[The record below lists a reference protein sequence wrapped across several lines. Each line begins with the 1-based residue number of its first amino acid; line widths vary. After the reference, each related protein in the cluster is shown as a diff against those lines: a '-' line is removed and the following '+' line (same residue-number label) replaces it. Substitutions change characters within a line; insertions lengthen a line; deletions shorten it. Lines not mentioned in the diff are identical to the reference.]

1 MKILMFTWEFPPL
14 ISGGLGMA
22 CYGMVKALLALGI
35 KIDLV
40 LPTKEAV
47 YFPLRQESDVDTL
60 PAVFMDASM
69 HRKYL
74 NISFSSLHE
83 RLEYIGISGRPESY
97 IQLDEIRDYL
107 KEVKK
112 ETWQSVTTVKEEQ
125 ELFADM
131 TAHLIGDEDLVKK
144 VQE

>member
-74 NISFSSLHE
+74 NISFSSLQE
-83 RLEYIGISGRPESY
+83 RFGIHRNQRKAGILHP
-97 IQLDEIRDYL
+97 
-107 KEVKK
+107 
-112 ETWQSVTTVKEEQ
+112 T
-125 ELFADM
+125 
-131 TAHLIGDEDLVKK
+131 G
-144 VQE
+144 